1 MTALTYGDLAN
12 KTYGDL
18 ATMDY
23 SLENSGG
30 GGGITPADIA
40 AIAQTVWEYSSRTLT
55 SGGIGGLTAQDVW
68 TYASRSLTGA
78 VSLTSAYDAAK
89 NAASASSVSTLQ
101 SSVSALPSAAS
112 NASAVWG
119 AVTRT
124 LTASPTDISGLA
136 TASSISTLQTSVDAI
151 PTTAAPTA
159 ASVASA
165 VWGADSR
172 TITGDVTVEST
183 QAATFVTASGFA
195 TPSDVTAAKD
205 AILTRGN
212 SAWVTASGFATPSDV
227 QLTTTTQTVNVT
239 TQTVDLSSVLSAL
252 NALIGLAGNFAVSQN
267 TLTAYNADGTTN
279 AVYSL
284 TRNNDGEITAIE
296 PVTNDEQ

>member
-1 MTALTYGDLAN
+1 MQFATESKLYFRAYDAAGDPTSTIDWSQSTVQISKDGGSFTACANTPVACSDGWYCLTLTASEMSCDAFVIRFVPYPTTCTIPPVTG
-12 KTYGDL
+12 
-18 ATMDY
+18 
-23 SLENSGG
+23 EPQRVSGG
-30 GGGITPADIA
+30 GGGGAT
-40 AIAQTVWEYSSRTLT
+40 AQEVWEYS
-55 SGGIGGLTAQDVW
+55 G
-68 TYASRSLTGA
+68 
-78 VSLTSAYDAAK
+78 
-89 NAASASSVSTLQ
+89 
-101 SSVSALPSAAS
+101 
-112 NASAVWG
+112 
-119 AVTRT
+119 RT

-172 TITGDVTVEST
+172 TITGDVTVESA
-183 QAATFVTASGFA
+183 QAATFVTATGFA
-195 TPSDVTAAKD
+195 TPSDVTTAKE

-252 NALIGLAGNFAVSQN
+252 NALLGLAGNFTLSQD